1 MTMNNKKDKIK
12 KLTEEQYN
20 NYLMSLKESKPTMVL
35 DDDGNLTP
43 QD

>member
-1 MTMNNKKDKIK
+1 MATKNKKDKIK

-20 NYLMSLKESKPTMVL
+20 NYLMSLKESAPTMVL